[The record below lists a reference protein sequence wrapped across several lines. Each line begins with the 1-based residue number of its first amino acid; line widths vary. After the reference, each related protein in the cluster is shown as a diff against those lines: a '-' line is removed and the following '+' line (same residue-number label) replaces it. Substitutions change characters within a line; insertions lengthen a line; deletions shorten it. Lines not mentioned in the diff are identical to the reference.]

1 MNSQIEVDFIDPVIC
16 GYNREW
22 MKIKYEEARKKP
34 DKYLLATMNI
44 KNFRYFNCLY
54 GHEGGNEILK
64 LIYHKIAEFLVEGE
78 SISHDFSDNFLI
90 LFTYTD
96 INDFLHVRM
105 RKLIDVCYRIDD
117 SRIYRNNFESYGIYP
132 LNHHDCDFDE
142 AYHLANIARKQS
154 ETLTNRSH
162 CYELYDDT
170 YSEKYMSQ
178 RDLEYKTAQ
187 AFLNYEFVP
196 YLQPKIDPHTN
207 KIIGA
212 ESLIRW
218 INADG
223 KFIPVSD
230 FLPILIENTYIY
242 VVDLDIFDVV
252 CKMLDE
258 RIRQN
263 KPVVPISFNISKPEF
278 YDDDFI
284 NDYLH
289 VAKKYSIPLNLIEFE
304 LMESISLDDT
314 TRLKKIIKEI
324 KDAGFSCSLDDF
336 GNGFSSFNVLLNA
349 AFDTIKMDREFFV
362 RNLNEE
368 NKVIIKTMIDLIKS
382 LHMKVV
388 AEGVETKEYVDFLLQ
403 CGCDAIQGFYYHK
416 PMSMTDFNI
425 LLDNVSD

>member
-1 MNSQIEVDFIDPVIC
+1 MNTQLEVDYTDSVIC

-22 MKIKYEEARKKP
+22 IKIKYEEARKTP
-34 DKYLLATMNI
+34 EKYLLATMNI

-54 GHEGGNEILK
+54 GYEGGNEILK
-64 LIYHKIAEFLVEGE
+64 LIYHKVADFLDDGE
-78 SISHDFSDNFLI
+78 SIAHDFSDNFVI
-90 LFTYTD
+90 LFAYSN
-96 INDFLHVRM
+96 IHDFLYTRM
-105 RKLIDVCYRIDD
+105 PKLIDLCYRIDD
-117 SRIYRNNFESYGIYP
+117 PRIHRNNFESFGIFP
-132 LNHHDCDFDE
+132 LNHHDCDFEE
-142 AYHLANIARKQS
+142 AYHLANISRKQS

-178 RDLEYKTAQ
+178 CDLEFRTAQ
-187 AFLNYEFVP
+187 AFFNYEFVP
-196 YLQPKIDPHTN
+196 YLQPKVDPYTN

-218 INADG
+218 IDANG
-223 KFIPVSD
+223 NFIPVSD
-230 FLPILIENTYIY
+230 FLPILIKNTYIY
-242 VVDLDIFDVV
+242 VIDLDIFDVV

-258 RIRQN
+258 RIRSN

-284 NDYLH
+284 SDYKK
-289 VAKKYSIPLNLIEFE
+289 VVEKYSIPLNLIEFE

-314 TRLKKIIKEI
+314 DRLKKIIKEI

-349 AFDTIKMDREFFV
+349 AFDAIKMDREFFV
-362 RNLNEE
+362 RSLNEE

-416 PMSMTDFNI
+416 PIPMADFNT
-425 LLDNVSD
+425 LLDSYSE

>member
-1 MNSQIEVDFIDPVIC
+1 MNTQLEVDYTDSVIC

-22 MKIKYEEARKKP
+22 IKIKYEEARKTP
-34 DKYLLATMNI
+34 EKYLLATMNI

-54 GHEGGNEILK
+54 GYEGGNEILK
-64 LIYHKIAEFLVEGE
+64 LIYHKVADFLDDGE
-78 SISHDFSDNFLI
+78 SIAHDFSDNFVI
-90 LFTYTD
+90 LFAYSN
-96 INDFLHVRM
+96 IHDFLYTRM
-105 RKLIDVCYRIDD
+105 PKLIDLCYRIDD
-117 SRIYRNNFESYGIYP
+117 PRIHRNNFESFGIFP
-132 LNHHDCDFDE
+132 LNHHDCDFEE
-142 AYHLANIARKQS
+142 AYHLANISRKQS

-178 RDLEYKTAQ
+178 CDLEFRTAQ
-187 AFLNYEFVP
+187 AFFNYEFVP
-196 YLQPKIDPHTN
+196 YLQPKVDPYTN

-218 INADG
+218 IDANG
-223 KFIPVSD
+223 NFIPVSD
-230 FLPILIENTYIY
+230 FLPILIKNTYIY
-242 VVDLDIFDVV
+242 VIDLDIFDVV

-258 RIRQN
+258 RIRSN

-284 NDYLH
+284 SDYKK
-289 VAKKYSIPLNLIEFE
+289 VVEKYSIPLNLIEFE

-314 TRLKKIIKEI
+314 DRLKKIIKEI

-349 AFDTIKMDREFFV
+349 AFDAIKMDREFFV
-362 RNLNEE
+362 RSINEE

-416 PMSMTDFNI
+416 PMPMADFNT
-425 LLDNVSD
+425 LLDSYSE